1 MTLQPEVLSRPAPSL
16 TRVIAATA
24 LGTAAVF
31 TAGLLTGAVL
41 LQATRVRPAPDP
53 APAPAHGFAEPP
65 PAVPVAVRVAAVPAI
80 PQLGWTA
87 SAAHGPVAPSLQ
99 WAATLIDASSQYTAA
114 SWSAAQVLG
123 APDVYPQAGD
133 NVGAWATLSAD
144 GGPEWIEVGFDR
156 PARIDAVHVLE
167 TYNPGAIRR
176 VEATDADGRTVV
188 LYDRGPQPL
197 RGIRAAEAA
206 STIRVITGACAPF
219 AVHQLRVSLDSR
231 LAAGWNELDAI
242 GVHACP

>member
-41 LQATRVRPAPDP
+41 LQAARARPS
-53 APAPAHGFAEPP
+53 APAALPAHGFAEPP
-65 PAVPVAVRVAAVPAI
+65 PAAPVVIKVPAVPAI
-80 PQLGWTA
+80 AQLGWTA
-87 SAAHGPVAPSLQ
+87 RAAQGPVAPSLQ
-99 WAATLIDASSQYTAA
+99 WAATLVDASSQYTAG

-123 APDVYPQAGD
+123 PPDVYPHAGD
-133 NVGAWATLSAD
+133 STGAWATLSAD

-206 STIRVITGACAPF
+206 SAMRVISGACTPLP
-219 AVHQLRVSLDSR
+219 VRQLRVSLDSH